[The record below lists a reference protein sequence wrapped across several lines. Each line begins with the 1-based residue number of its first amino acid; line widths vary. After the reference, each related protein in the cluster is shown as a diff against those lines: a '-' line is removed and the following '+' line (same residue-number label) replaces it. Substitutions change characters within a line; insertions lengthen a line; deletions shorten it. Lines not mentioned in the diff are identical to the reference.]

1 VNLLDT
7 CKIPLAINNSIFGQR
22 VFHAEYRIEIY
33 FPHNHVAQKN
43 KNRRFKMIDHQKDQ
57 PEQSGKQVAIGII
70 GFIVGTIVI
79 LYVLKMLLF

>member
-1 VNLLDT
+1 M
-7 CKIPLAINNSIFGQR
+7 I
-22 VFHAEYRIEIY
+22 
-33 FPHNHVAQKN
+33 AQ
-43 KNRRFKMIDHQKDQ
+43 QKDQ